1 LLFCR
6 LRCCVIHGS
15 LGLASFQIYAPNR
28 MSHPQPVFAWLSN
41 LSNILTQRHT
51 HRQTEHASSVAAD
64 RIWCVALRCGL
75 ELSVDGRS
83 IVDGDARRRRVRR
96 CGQTQQYRCSSRC
109 LCAGEDS
116 SLSPA
121 TTSSTMT
128 ASGGLSHWAATTHCV
143 SKKTR
148 H

>member
-1 LLFCR
+1 MR
-6 LRCCVIHGS
+6 
-15 LGLASFQIYAPNR
+15 
-28 MSHPQPVFAWLSN
+28 
-41 LSNILTQRHT
+41 
-51 HRQTEHASSVAAD
+51 
-64 RIWCVALRCGL
+64 LRCGL

-128 ASGGLSHWAATTHCV
+128 ASGGLSHWAATHRLHSCNKLHVHRIYIAYTRATKSLIMLRRPVNFSRATMLTMHMLSSCVRLSVCHKPVLRQNTHSFCC
-143 SKKTR
+143 S
-148 H
+148 